1 MIFGRTDLRIGGSR
15 AKFDVEVDGK
25 VHLAVAPPKPNE
37 INEKLIFRSKN
48 FVEANFPTSKNETL
62 GIVLNAFWQSLAGVW
77 AMFEG

>member
-25 VHLAVAPPKPNE
+25 IRLAVTPPKPNE

-48 FVEANFPTSKNETL
+48 FVEQKYLTSKNDF
-62 GIVLNAFWQSLAGVW
+62 VR
-77 AMFEG
+77 